1 MQPADSRAN
10 GSGLS
15 NADANSTRRNEII
28 RLRNHDH
35 EIDFTV
41 IHTPLTFQ
49 YYGDGVENLI

>member
-15 NADANSTRRNEII
+15 NADAESTRRNEII
-28 RLRNHDH
+28 RLRNRDR

-41 IHTPLTFQ
+41 IHTPLKFQ
-49 YYGDGVENLI
+49 DYGDGAENLI